1 MMLGKPGASGAPF
14 RILPLPDPTAAPAG
28 DGPVALLRTIGA
40 AGLRHRGKLAI
51 WVALCLVAAFAY
63 IRTTPPTYSAAATV
77 LLEPRRQA
85 PTTAREIA
93 APSSLDLNAAD
104 SELQVIRS
112 ERLLSTVF
120 DALALGS
127 HPELGPRSPG
137 PLQALTSHATAMLRG
152 VFATVAGNQPAGQ
165 GAEVPLRVDPRR
177 NAFENFARR
186 FSARRVGQS
195 YVLEITYSSADPEL
209 PARVAN
215 AAASAYLLQSVAFKA
230 DAARSGAE
238 FLQGRLDTLA
248 SQVRTA
254 EAAVRSGT
262 LPAHPIPDADA
273 RIIGAAQTPLGPS
286 APRGSLIMAFAGVF
300 SLLGGLFVAALASV
314 FDRRVRLPQ
323 DITRET
329 GLPCLAVV
337 PEVGGWRG
345 QARASGLDKSMLV
358 TRADAG
364 SFATAIRDLQSAIE
378 IAWAASR
385 SQGSPVVAIGS
396 WRAGAGATLL
406 TLNLAQLIN
415 HRGCQVSVIGPDGAR
430 MRVDHGKEGAS
441 LTDVIASGGT
451 TQAAYANIEGVH
463 LLPIR
468 SATPQLNRFV
478 DFRDSR
484 AALVFAQAR
493 QRGEVLIDLPPL
505 GESSDAVALATHA
518 DIVVLVAA
526 EGVTTH
532 DELNEALGALQR
544 AGVAVIGTAINRSRS

>member
-1 MMLGKPGASGAPF
+1 MMLGKPDASGAPF
-14 RILPLPDPTAAPAG
+14 RILPLPEPAMAPAS
-28 DGPVALLRTIGA
+28 DGPVALLRTIGD

-51 WVALCLVAAFAY
+51 WVAICLAAALAY
-63 IRTTPPTYSAAATV
+63 VRTTPPTYSAVATV

-85 PTTAREIA
+85 PSSAREIA
-93 APSSLDLNAAD
+93 APNSLDLNAAD

-112 ERLLSTVF
+112 ERLLSTIF
-120 DALALGS
+120 DSLALGS
-127 HPELGPRSPG
+127 HPELGPQPPG
-137 PLQALTSHATAMLRG
+137 LLQALSGRVTAALHGAFAAVGASYSSSQGSEASLR
-152 VFATVAGNQPAGQ
+152 A
-165 GAEVPLRVDPRR
+165 DPRR
-177 NAFENFARR
+177 SAFENFVRR

-195 YVLEITYSSADPEL
+195 YVLEVAYSSTDPAL

-238 FLQGRLDTLA
+238 FLQGRVDALA
-248 SQVRTA
+248 AQVRTA
-254 EAAVRSGT
+254 EAAVRSGA
-262 LPAHPIPDADA
+262 LPAQPIPDADA

-286 APRGSLIMAFAGVF
+286 APRSSLIMAFAGVF
-300 SLLGGLFVAALASV
+300 SLLSGLFVAALAAA

-323 DITRET
+323 DLVRET

-337 PEVGGWRG
+337 PQVGGRR
-345 QARASGLDKSMLV
+345 QAPASDPDKSMLV

-364 SFATAIRDLQSAIE
+364 SFASAIRDLQTAIE

-385 SQGSPVVAIGS
+385 FQGSPVVAIGS

-406 TLNLAQLIN
+406 TMNLAQLIN
-415 HRGCQVSVIGPDGAR
+415 HRGRQVSVISQDGG
-430 MRVDHGKEGAS
+430 RVHAEQGKEGAS
-441 LTDVIASGGT
+441 LTDVIASGDT
-451 TQAAYANIEGVH
+451 AQADYVDIEGVH

-478 DFRDSR
+478 DFRDPS
-484 AALVFAQAR
+484 AALVFAEAR

-532 DELNEALGALQR
+532 DELNEALGALRR
-544 AGVAVIGTAINRSRS
+544 AGATVVGAVINRSRS